1 MSVGILVLVGVRVM
15 VGVKVSVGVSVG
27 VSVMAGVGVMVG
39 VSVIVGVLA
48 GILVFFR
55 FSSDRRKSNNA
66 KPKDAPTPNRIDR
79 ESTMIILIDFRL
91 FCFIG

>member
-1 MSVGILVLVGVRVM
+1 M

-27 VSVMAGVGVMVG
+27 VDVMAGVGVMVG

-55 FSSDRRKSNNA
+55 FSSDRRKSNNI
-66 KPKDAPTPNRIDR
+66 KTKDALTPNRIDR
-79 ESTMIILIDFRL
+79 VSIMINLFIFRWV
-91 FCFIG
+91 CFIDLGF